1 MKSSRPALLLP
12 ALFLFL
18 TLPAAADVRPKPTVE
33 GPPQA
38 AIEGTVTSINIPFVG
53 GGPIV
58 TLLDGLVH
66 FDATDATV
74 RFSSGIAGTTADLEI
89 GQRLVAFVES
99 TQAMPK
105 AKSIVVLAQRTDV
118 TFTGAVERFDLTART
133 LTVLGFAV
141 KVTARTIYGGP
152 RDGTGQAGLEDLKVG
167 DLVLVAA
174 TAETQALVATRVM
187 KLAPSPIPTSRLHG
201 VVESIGTDSWT
212 IVRGDGTKDVVK
224 VDAETKV
231 VGSPKVG
238 DEVDILSRPLPDGSL
253 LALLIAAS
261 DPLPTVPTERYQGV
275 VRSISPTSWTIG
287 PKVGEGPDRIFDVD
301 GSTRVIGDPK
311 VGDEVGILA
320 SKQVN
325 GTYLAVAI
333 AKLTTAPPVGTQVV
347 LEGIVNRVDPEGMM
361 GVATWM
367 VGDTKVLVTRMTAV
381 SGAPKA
387 GDTVRV
393 EGFRG
398 PDGIVMAA
406 KVAKL

>member
-1 MKSSRPALLLP
+1 
-12 ALFLFL
+12 
-18 TLPAAADVRPKPTVE
+18 
-33 GPPQA
+33 
-38 AIEGTVTSINIPFVG
+38 
-53 GGPIV
+53 
-58 TLLDGLVH
+58 
-66 FDATDATV
+66 
-74 RFSSGIAGTTADLEI
+74 
-89 GQRLVAFVES
+89 
-99 TQAMPK
+99 
-105 AKSIVVLAQRTDV
+105 
-118 TFTGAVERFDLTART
+118 
-133 LTVLGFAV
+133 
-141 KVTARTIYGGP
+141 
-152 RDGTGQAGLEDLKVG
+152 
-167 DLVLVAA
+167 
-174 TAETQALVATRVM
+174 
-187 KLAPSPIPTSRLHG
+187 
-201 VVESIGTDSWT
+201 
-212 IVRGDGTKDVVK
+212 
-224 VDAETKV
+224 
-231 VGSPKVG
+231 
-238 DEVDILSRPLPDGSL
+238 
-253 LALLIAAS
+253 
-261 DPLPTVPTERYQGV
+261 
-275 VRSISPTSWTIG
+275 
-287 PKVGEGPDRIFDVD
+287 VGEGPERIFDVD